1 MANRAITISENG
13 QVYIPTSVSMRDF
26 EIVTLFEIN
35 HNIFRRIVKDILKS
49 NVCSGDYSQGGV
61 TYGSFIYPDYYSL
74 DIVVAISFRV
84 QSCKTKIFR
93 EYIIKRVVKQSTQ
106 NLLLSFQVNPIVN

>member
-1 MANRAITISENG
+1 MENRAITISESG

-26 EIVTLFEIN
+26 EIVTLFEIS
-35 HNIFRRIVKDILKS
+35 HHIFRRAVKDVLKS
-49 NVCSGDYSQGGV
+49 NVCSGDYSYGGV
-61 TYGSFIYPDYYSL
+61 IYGGFIYPDYYSL

-84 QSCKTKIFR
+84 QSHKTKIFR
-93 EYIIKRVVKQSTQ
+93 EYIMKRVVRQSSQ